1 MKINIPTTHQSSP
14 TSSSSR
20 NLIFVAGLPS
30 KISKKSVEAYF
41 HQFGSHITVHFV
53 SSAKMK
59 RHDPLDSDGEFLDQG
74 DSILPHRGFCLLEIS
89 KKQTY
94 NTVLEVPVHVLYG
107 RRLFC
112 SPFKSGFELAK
123 HNASTCGR
131 RAILKK
137 VPLPIEERNLVREL
151 ELIAGPVESIYQFVS
166 DCPTKTTKQGK
177 KKHGTFSVTF
187 KRKAYRDLLANLGKI
202 KLSGGQV
209 FTAEK
214 YEFARKKTTN
224 LKKKRSI
231 AEEISAEEPVTGF
244 QPGSLLNS
252 KVSLETSQS
261 FLKDLHIDALLDPWV
276 KPTMK
281 AYPHRIPIG
290 DNSVSNI
297 RYNCTL
303 QVQAQHRNL

>member
-1 MKINIPTTHQSSP
+1 MHTNIQTTQQSS
-14 TSSSSR
+14 TSSSSSR

-30 KISKKSVEAYF
+30 KISKRSVEAYF
-41 HQFGSHITVHFV
+41 HQFGSYITVHFV

-59 RHDPLDSDGEFLDQG
+59 RHDPLESDGDFLDQG
-74 DSILPHRGFCLLEIS
+74 DSILPHRGFCLLEVF

-112 SPFKSGFELAK
+112 SPFKSGFDLAK

-151 ELIAGPVESIYQFVS
+151 EQIAGPVESIYQFVS

-187 KRKAYRDLLANLGKI
+187 KRKAYRDLLANLGVVT
-202 KLSGGQV
+202 LSGGQV

-224 LKKKRSI
+224 LKKKRST
-231 AEEISAEEPVTGF
+231 AEEISAEEPAAGF
-244 QPGSLLNS
+244 QPGSFQNS

-261 FLKDLHIDALLDPWV
+261 FLLDLHIDALLDPWV

-281 AYPHRIPIG
+281 AYPHRMPIK
-290 DNSVSNI
+290 DNSISNI

-303 QVQAQHRNL
+303 QTHALPRNA

>member
-1 MKINIPTTHQSSP
+1 
-14 TSSSSR
+14 
-20 NLIFVAGLPS
+20 
-30 KISKKSVEAYF
+30 VEAYF
-41 HQFGSHITVHFV
+41 LQFGPHIAVHFV

-59 RHDPLDSDGEFLDQG
+59 RHDPLESDGDFLDQG
-74 DSILPHRGFCLLEIS
+74 DSILPHRGFCLIEVF

-94 NTVLEVPVHVLYG
+94 NTVLEFPVHVLYG

-112 SPFKSGFELAK
+112 SAYKSGFELAK

-137 VPLPIEERNLVREL
+137 VPLPIEERSLVREL
-151 ELIAGPVESIYQFVS
+151 EQIAGPVESIYQFVS
-166 DCPTKTTKQGK
+166 DCPTKSTKQGK

-187 KRKAYRDLLANLGKI
+187 KRKAFRDLLADLGVI
-202 KLSGGQV
+202 TLTGGQV

-224 LKKKRSI
+224 LKKKRSTLEEI
-231 AEEISAEEPVTGF
+231 LAEELAPGF
-244 QPGSLLNS
+244 QPGSFPNS
-252 KVSLETSQS
+252 KDSLETSQS
-261 FLKDLHIDALLDPWV
+261 FLPDQHIEALLDPWV

-281 AYPHRIPIG
+281 AYPPRHSIK
-290 DNSVSNI
+290 DNSYSNI

-303 QVQAQHRNL
+303 HVQAQRSNA

>member
-1 MKINIPTTHQSSP
+1 MKTNRLTTHQSS
-14 TSSSSR
+14 TSSPSSR

-30 KISKKSVEAYF
+30 KISKRSVEAYF

-59 RHDPLDSDGEFLDQG
+59 RHDPLELDGDFLDQG
-74 DSILPHRGFCLLEIS
+74 DSILPHRGFCLLEVF

-112 SPFKSGFELAK
+112 SAFKSGFELAK

-151 ELIAGPVESIYQFVS
+151 EQIAGPVESIYQFVS
-166 DCPTKTTKQGK
+166 DCPTKTTKQGR

-187 KRKAYRDLLANLGKI
+187 KRKAYRDLLANLEVI
-202 KLSGGQV
+202 TLTGGQV

-224 LKKKRSI
+224 LKKKRST
-231 AEEISAEEPVTGF
+231 AEEIAAEELATGF
-244 QPGSLLNS
+244 QPGSFQNS

-261 FLKDLHIDALLDPWV
+261 FLLDMRFDAFSDPWV

-281 AYPHRIPIG
+281 AYPQRSPIK
-290 DNSVSNI
+290 DNSISNI

-303 QVQAQHRNL
+303 QAHAQRSNA